1 MLKDMHIVLASDN
14 NYAPF
19 VSVAI
24 VSLLRTNPD
33 LEVLH
38 VHLLA
43 NGVSEATL
51 QKIQDIP
58 GRERLHLHTYD
69 ISNLREMLQVDV
81 PDTIA
86 MSSYARLFMADILPK
101 DIDKVLYLDCDVVAA
116 ASLKELWQTDMGK
129 MWVAGVLDVLYNYEP
144 KVAVGMQADEPYLN
158 SGILLVNLKAWREEC
173 LTQRFLDFLL
183 AHDGTVYHHD
193 QGIINGVCRGKK
205 IVVHPRYNM
214 TSSHFSHPGKFVR
227 RLIIPY
233 YTDKELAEGRTA
245 PALIHFTE
253 GFYNRPW
260 KHHCNHPMKQLF
272 FDNLRLTPWADMPLQ
287 PDTRTLV
294 VKVISWE
301 FLNLPLWCYNAT
313 QWIIGAIKNAKH

>member
-33 LEVLH
+33 VEALH
-38 VHLLA
+38 MHLLA
-43 NGVSEATL
+43 NGVSEDTL
-51 QKIQDIP
+51 QKIQEIP
-58 GRERLHLHTYD
+58 GRERLHMHTYD

-86 MSSYARLFMADILPK
+86 MSAYARLFMADILPD
-101 DIDKVLYLDCDVVAA
+101 DIDKVLYLDCDVVAV
-116 ASLKELWQTDMGK
+116 ASLKELWQTDMEE
-129 MWVAGVLDVLYNYEP
+129 MWVAGVLDVLYSDEP
-144 KVAVGMQADEPYLN
+144 KTAVGMQADEPYLN
-158 SGILLVNLKAWREEC
+158 SGILLINLKAWREEGM
-173 LTQRFLDFLL
+173 TQRFLDFLL
-183 AHDGTVYHHD
+183 SHNGNVYHHD

-214 TSSHFSHPGKFVR
+214 TSSLFSHPCSYVQRHITPF
-227 RLIIPY
+227 
-233 YTDKELAEGRTA
+233 YTEQEMHEGRA
-245 PALIHFTE
+245 EPALVHFTE

-272 FDNLRLTPWADMPLQ
+272 FDNLRLTQWAGMPLQ
-287 PDTRTLV
+287 PDTRALV

-313 QWIIGAIKNAKH
+313 QWVIGKLRR

>member
-1 MLKDMHIVLASDN
+1 MHIVLASDN

-19 VSVAI
+19 VAVTL
-24 VSLLRTNPD
+24 VSILRTNPA
-33 LEVLH
+33 LECLH

-43 NGVSEATL
+43 NGVSDDTL

-58 GRERLHLHTYD
+58 RRERLHLHVYD

-86 MSSYARLFMADILPK
+86 MSCYARLFMADILPK
-101 DIDKVLYLDCDVVAA
+101 DIDKVLYLDCDVVAT

-129 MWVAGVLDVLYNYEP
+129 MWVAGVLDVLYNDEP

-158 SGILLVNLKAWREEC
+158 AGILLVNLKAWREEC
-173 LTQRFLDFLL
+173 LTHRFLDFLL
-183 AHDGTVYHHD
+183 SHNGNVYHHD
-193 QGIINGVCRGKK
+193 QGIINGICTGHTLTL
-205 IVVHPRYNM
+205 HPRYNM

-227 RLIIPY
+227 RLITPY

-260 KHHCNHPMKQLF
+260 KRHCNHPKKQLF
-272 FDNLRLTPWADMPLQ
+272 FDNLRLTPWHDMPLQ
-287 PDTRTLV
+287 PDTRARV
-294 VKVISWE
+294 VRLLSWE
-301 FLNLPLWCYNAT
+301 FVYLPLWVYKMT
-313 QWIIGAIKNAKH
+313 QWGIGVINKIMRR

>member
-1 MLKDMHIVLASDN
+1 MHIVLASDN

-19 VSVAI
+19 VAVTLVSILRANPAI
-24 VSLLRTNPD
+24 
-33 LEVLH
+33 ECLH

-43 NGVSEATL
+43 NGVSDDTL

-86 MSSYARLFMADILPK
+86 MSSYARLFIADLLPT
-101 DIDKVLYLDCDVVAA
+101 DIDRVLYLDCDVVAA
-116 ASLKELWQTDMGK
+116 DDLTALWQTDMKGA
-129 MWVAGVLDVLYNYEP
+129 WVAGVLDVLYGDEP
-144 KVAVGMQADEPYLN
+144 KTAVGMAPTAPYLN
-158 SGILLVNLKAWREEC
+158 AGILLINLAAWREQD
-173 LTQRFLDFLL
+173 LTHRFLDFLL
-183 AHDGTVYHHD
+183 AHNGTVYHHD
-193 QGIINGVCRGKK
+193 QGIINGVCTGHTLTL
-205 IVVHPRYNM
+205 HPRYNM

-227 RLIIPY
+227 RLITPF

-260 KHHCNHPMKQLF
+260 KHHCNHPKKQLF

-287 PDTRTLV
+287 PDTRARV
-294 VKVISWE
+294 VQLLSWE
-301 FLNLPLWCYNAT
+301 FVYLPLWVYKMT
-313 QWIIGAIKNAKH
+313 QWGIGMVKSLTRK

>member
-1 MLKDMHIVLASDN
+1 MHIVLASDN

-33 LEVLH
+33 VEALH

-81 PDTIA
+81 PSTIA
-86 MSSYARLFMADILPK
+86 MSSYARLFIADLLPT
-101 DIDKVLYLDCDVVAA
+101 DIDRVLYLDCDVVATA
-116 ASLKELWQTDMGK
+116 PLKELWQTDMGK
-129 MWVAGVLDVLYNYEP
+129 MLVAGVLDVLYNDEP

-158 SGILLVNLKAWREEC
+158 SGILLINLAAWREEGM
-173 LTQRFLDFLL
+173 TQRFIDFLL
-183 AHDGTVYHHD
+183 AHNGNVYHHD

-214 TSSHFSHPGKFVR
+214 TASHFSHPGSFVR
-227 RLIIPY
+227 QLISPF
-233 YTDKELAEGRTA
+233 YTDNELEEGRAA
-245 PALIHFTE
+245 PALLHFTE

-260 KHHCNHPMKQLF
+260 KRHCNHPMKSVF

-287 PDTRTLV
+287 PDTRARV
-294 VKVISWE
+294 VRLLSWE
-301 FLNLPLWCYNAT
+301 FVYLPMCVYKVT
-313 QWIIGAIKNAKH
+313 QWCIAVVKKIAKI